1 GGGGGVPPAPLQPA
15 VGADSVAP
23 APGGA
28 ARGGPAG
35 AAGPAGGMGAMG
47 GMGGMPM
54 GGAGAGRG
62 GQGNEKKR
70 TPGLS
75 PDEDL
80 YTEDRQWTEAII
92 GQRPRKPQQDGK
104 DSK

>member
-1 GGGGGVPPAPLQPA
+1 
-15 VGADSVAP
+15 
-23 APGGA
+23 
-28 ARGGPAG
+28 
-35 AAGPAGGMGAMG
+35 MG

-54 GGAGAGRG
+54 GGHGAGRG
-62 GQGNEKKR
+62 GQGGGEKKR

-80 YTEDRQWTEAII
+80 YVEDRPFTESVI
-92 GQRPRKPQQDGK
+92 GHRPKSPDRK